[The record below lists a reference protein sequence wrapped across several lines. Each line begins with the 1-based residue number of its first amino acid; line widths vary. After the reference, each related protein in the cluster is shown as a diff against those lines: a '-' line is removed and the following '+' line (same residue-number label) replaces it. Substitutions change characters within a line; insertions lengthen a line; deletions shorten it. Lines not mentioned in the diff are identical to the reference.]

1 MWELCSSRVNVQY
14 PPYTVTLNSSAYIRK
29 LNMCFQTC
37 TLDSK
42 TNNYE
47 KSQRFTAYNRKS
59 YNLSDITGTLNAGEY
74 IMIGLTDQ
82 PGGALMWYNN

>member
-1 MWELCSSRVNVQY
+1 
-14 PPYTVTLNSSAYIRK
+14 
-29 LNMCFQTC
+29 MCFQTC
-37 TLDSK
+37 TLDSR

-82 PGGALMWYNN
+82 PGGALMWYND